1 MTPAPA
7 LAAAVVARVLAFAL
21 CLPLGPWVARLAAGL
36 VGGLSLAV
44 LVGSAS
50 GGRAPDVAAAVS
62 PVLAIGSEVLLGA
75 TLGLLCG
82 LPVHAARALRA
93 TADAPAS
100 LGFAGR
106 IWAWAVFFAIG
117 GPGLVLALLATSFMQ
132 APAARWLTESTLVEL
147 GALCFYGPL
156 VLGLPLFLSALLV
169 EPAAALVD
177 RLTGAPLLAPGAAG
191 MRGVLWPLGLLIAA
205 PFLADELRGL
215 LLHTLVTLGAPT

>member
-1 MTPAPA
+1 MTPEPA

-21 CLPLGPWVARLAAGL
+21 CLPLGPWGARLAAGL
-36 VGGLSLAV
+36 VGGVSLAV
-44 LVGSAS
+44 LVGSGA
-50 GGRAPDVAAAVS
+50 GGRAPDVS
-62 PVLAIGSEVLLGA
+62 PGLAIGSELLLGA

-132 APAARWLTESTLVEL
+132 APAARWLVESTLVEL

-191 MRGVLWPLGLLIAA
+191 VRGVLWPLGLLIAA

-215 LLHTLVTLGAPT
+215 MLHTLVTLGAPQ